1 MTVVK
6 RRRLLELSMFLRLS
20 QRVPYESE
28 ESQRDPMIQG

>member
-20 QRVPYESE
+20 QRVVSE
-28 ESQRDPMIQG
+28 RTHC